1 VLRAGA
7 YALRHLGNDGSDL
20 FRRLDMDGD
29 GRITFPEFAYVMLQG
44 EDDDDDDEEEEDMP
58 VVSAAVAVV
67 WTLTPLLCAVCGW
80 LSCDGAVVLP

>member
-1 VLRAGA
+1 MLRAGA

-44 EDDDDDDEEEEDMP
+44 EDDDDLVGP
-58 VVSAAVAVV
+58 ITIAVDV
-67 WTLTPLLCAVCGW
+67 LDTPDPA
-80 LSCDGAVVLP
+80 